1 MRTLESVVFEQ
12 TFLNTT
18 VRELH
23 STSSILDTMAPLALV
38 AAPVFPVHLTIAVPL
53 VILIAPLVI
62 VARLPSEETEAILFI
77 VFVAALVLIAVLV
90 IESLLPLA
98 SSVLEAVLE
107 LTDVDARVLPLVL
120 ALPFR
125 LAIDVD
131 TGEHVAV
138 RKEI

>member
-12 TFLNTT
+12 TFLDTT

-98 SSVLEAVLE
+98 SSMLEAVLE
-107 LTDVDARVLPLVL
+107 LTNVDAGVLPLVL
-120 ALPFR
+120 ALPFW

>member
-12 TFLNTT
+12 TFLDTT

-23 STSSILDTMAPLALV
+23 AASSILDTMAPLALV